1 MTREHKPTGA
11 TNARC
16 VSGAPTTSLTVLTVE
31 DVAARLQI
39 SKASIYELTRFREAA
54 NTPRLPARKI
64 GRSMR
69 FVAADIDAWVLAL
82 PKHTHLQKRRY
93 LKKEAA

>member
-11 TNARC
+11 KNASS
-16 VSGAPTTSLTVLTVE
+16 VSGAPTTSLAVLTVE

-39 SKASIYELTRFREAA
+39 SKASVYELTRFREAA
-54 NTPRLPARKI
+54 DTPRLPARKI
-64 GRSMR
+64 GRSLR

-82 PKHTHLQKRRY
+82 PKHANLQKRHYFKRD
-93 LKKEAA
+93 AA